1 MADRD
6 DRRQSAPA
14 SGMRAEHDDHRTRT
28 DAGWPQ
34 DTRDRSDPEQ
44 APPGT
49 DDGKAADALEE
60 ETAVRRAIDDDTGTA
75 AFADGD
81 EDDRGPLAPGFRE
94 PSDSDSDSE
103 A

>member
-49 DDGKAADALEE
+49 GGEAADALEE

-94 PSDSDSDSE
+94 PSDSDSE